1 MFDFDNYKEI
11 WQTISRNKSR
21 SILTGFGVFW
31 GVFMFIAMMGIGRGF
46 ENGFS
51 QGIKGISP
59 NSMVVFTG
67 LTSIEYKGFNSGRS
81 WDMDNSDVEM
91 LRDNLPE
98 IEYIS
103 GMVFTGADAPT
114 TYGDKNGNY
123 FVRGNNEEYYK
134 IDPQPIVFGRFFN
147 HIDVVEKRK
156 VCIIGLKV
164 YQELFDPDE
173 DPIGKRIAVNGV
185 YYSVVGVVNP
195 SKNMNFGGD
204 GASTIFI
211 PSTTVQQVYNMGSD
225 IHVVMFVAGD
235 KVDIKKLEVK
245 VKDLLKAKHNI
256 APNDEAA
263 AQSFNLQQIFL
274 MFRYLFLG
282 INILVWI
289 VGMGTLLAGVVGVS
303 NIMLVS
309 IRERTQEIGIK
320 RALGAKPRVILLQIM
335 SESVVLTF
343 IAGFFGLFMG
353 VLLLVGLDKFIGTK
367 EMFADPFI
375 SFTLA
380 LIASLIILIS
390 GAIAGII
397 PARSALKVKA
407 IDALRDE

>member
-11 WQTISRNKSR
+11 WQTITRNKSR
-21 SILTGFGVFW
+21 SILTAFGVFW
-31 GVFMFIAMMGIGRGF
+31 GVFMFIAMMGIGKGF

-51 QGIKGISP
+51 QGIKNISP
-59 NSMVVFTG
+59 NSMIVFSG
-67 LTSIEYKGFNSGRS
+67 LTSVEYKGFNSGRS
-81 WDMDNSDVEM
+81 WDMDNSDIEM
-91 LRDNLPE
+91 LRDNLKE
-98 IEYIS
+98 IQAIS
-103 GMVFTGADAPT
+103 GMVFTGAEAPT
-114 TYGDKNGNY
+114 TYGDKKGNY

-134 IDPQPIVFGRFFN
+134 IDPQPIVYGRFFN
-147 HIDVVEKRK
+147 HLDIAEKRK
-156 VCIIGLKV
+156 VCILGLKV
-164 YQELFDPDE
+164 YEELFDDNE
-173 DPIGKRIAVNGV
+173 DPVGKRVAVNGV
-185 YYSVVGVVNP
+185 YYTIVGVVNP

-211 PSTTVQQVYNMGSD
+211 PSTTVQQVYNMGKD
-225 IHVVMFVAGD
+225 IHVIMIAAGD
-235 KVDIKKLEVK
+235 EVDIAQLEVK
-245 VKDLLKAKHNI
+245 VKDLLKAKHYI
-256 APNDEAA
+256 APEDDTAV
-263 AQSFNLQQIFL
+263 QGFNLQQIFL

-320 RALGAKPRVILLQIM
+320 RALGAKPRVILVQIM

-343 IAGFFGLFMG
+343 IAGFFGLFLG
-353 VLLLVGLDKFIGTK
+353 VLLLVALNKFIGTK
-367 EMFADPFI
+367 EMFADPSI
-375 SFTLA
+375 SFSLA
-380 LIASLIILIS
+380 VLASVILLVS
-390 GAIAGII
+390 GAVAGII